1 MSFEFLRPGEGG
13 VVPVTVRLVLTDIDG
28 VWTDGGMY
36 YDDSLDAPAE
46 WKKFNTSDSA
56 GVKFCRLAGVP
67 VAVITGERTEIVS
80 RRCRKLAVDRV
91 HLGVAD
97 KLGVARQVCAEIG
110 MNLAEC
116 AYVGDDVPDIPLL
129 SAVGYSAVP
138 ASAPPYVAEHAHVVL
153 SRRGGEGV
161 FREFVESM
169 LTAEQRER
177 LLRKWLET
185 LGGSA
190 GIHGAGDPAG

>member
-1 MSFEFLRPGEGG
+1 MSFEFLRLADSGTA
-13 VVPVTVRLVLTDIDG
+13 VPVTVRLVFTDIDG

-36 YDDSLDAPAE
+36 YDDSSAAPAE

-67 VAVITGERTEIVS
+67 VVVITGERTEIVS
-80 RRCRKLAVDRV
+80 RRCRKLAVERV

-97 KLGVARQVCAEIG
+97 KLGVAKQVCTEVG
-110 MNLAEC
+110 LGLAEC

-138 ASAPPYVAEHAHVVL
+138 ASAPPYVAKHAHVTL
-153 SRRGGEGV
+153 TRRGGEGV

-177 LLRKWLET
+177 LLREWLNA
-185 LGGSA
+185 LAGG
-190 GIHGAGDPAG
+190 GMHGAGEPSG